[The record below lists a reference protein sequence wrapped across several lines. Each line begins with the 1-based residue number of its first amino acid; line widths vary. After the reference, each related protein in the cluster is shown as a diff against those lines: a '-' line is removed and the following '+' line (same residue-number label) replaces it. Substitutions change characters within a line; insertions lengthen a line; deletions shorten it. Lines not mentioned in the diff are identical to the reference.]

1 MLDNVVTRR
10 IAGTAGAVIMA
21 ALVYLGLKY
30 AFEPDTGSFE
40 IEAQLGTA
48 GVGLSQGN
56 SVKVRGVEV
65 GQVVNTSYR
74 EGRAY
79 ATLRFDPGTELPKN
93 QLDLRV
99 TAKTLLGE
107 KQVEIAFPA
116 ALFGQAPFL
125 EQGDLVVQ
133 NGGPTEVQDALDAIT
148 PFLDAIDEQDLATVI
163 DVLGS
168 QQGEGEIIARALDV
182 SAQVSNFLSRTA
194 PDTIDRFKTL
204 TSVVN
209 QLTPAADE
217 FDRLNRNLP
226 AAVSLLSER
235 REDLDTNL
243 DLLSAFSITL
253 ADYVQVDG
261 GRLRQLLLTSDAV
274 GTVLDPNMDNIA
286 SFIEGAHQYTETLG
300 RPSDFLADGTVWG
313 GFRMFVD
320 LEALGLPIGQNGVDL
335 SPILGGLGGLP
346 VDVTEITDVIT
357 QLLPGI
363 LPGGGRTTGLRNQ
376 PPQQP
381 ARQEPAPPPAQP
393 EPAPAPPE
401 PEPSPSETAEQGSL
415 LGDEEGGRR

>member
-10 IAGTAGAVIMA
+10 IAGTAGAVLMI
-21 ALVYLGLKY
+21 ALVFMGIKY
-30 AFEPDTGSFE
+30 AFEPDAGSFE
-40 IEAQLGTA
+40 VEAQLGTA

-65 GQVVNTSYR
+65 GQVVATSYR

-79 ATLRFDPGTELPKN
+79 ATLRFDPDTQLPKT

-107 KQVEIAFPA
+107 KQIEIAFPSE
-116 ALFGQAPFL
+116 LFGKPPFL
-125 EQGDLVVQ
+125 AQGDVVEQ
-133 NGGPTEVQDALDAIT
+133 TGGPTEVQDALDALT
-148 PFLDAIDEQDLATVI
+148 PFLDAIDEQDLATII

-168 QQGEGEIIARALDV
+168 QQGEGETIARALDV
-182 SAQVSNFLSRTA
+182 SAQVSNFLARTA
-194 PDTIDRFKTL
+194 PDTIDRFTTL
-204 TSVVN
+204 TSVLD

-226 AAVSLLSER
+226 AAVALLSER
-235 REDLDTNL
+235 TQDLDTNL

-300 RPSDFLADGTVWG
+300 RPSDFLADGTIWA

-320 LEALGLPIGQNGVDL
+320 LEALGFPIGQNGVDL
-335 SPILGGLGGLP
+335 SPVLGGQGLP
-346 VDVTEITDVIT
+346 LDPTEVTDAIT
-357 QLLPGI
+357 QLLPGL
-363 LPGGGRTTGLRNQ
+363 LPGGRTTGLRDN
-376 PPQQP
+376 
-381 ARQEPAPPPAQP
+381 
-393 EPAPAPPE
+393 
-401 PEPSPSETAEQGSL
+401 
-415 LGDEEGGRR
+415 DEGGRR